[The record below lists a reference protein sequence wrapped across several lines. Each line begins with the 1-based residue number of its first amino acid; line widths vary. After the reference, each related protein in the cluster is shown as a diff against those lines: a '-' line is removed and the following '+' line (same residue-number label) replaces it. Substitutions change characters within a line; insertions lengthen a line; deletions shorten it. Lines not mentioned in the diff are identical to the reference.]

1 MKVVN
6 SKMKDWSLKLMEWEE
21 GGELLRSV
29 ASADG
34 KESEVPSAERFVRMN
49 YTQGRESRTS
59 WNFPTLLCLTLHVT

>member
-1 MKVVN
+1 MIW
-6 SKMKDWSLKLMEWEE
+6 KDWSLKLKEWEE